1 LIEGLS
7 LSLLEAMACGLAPV
21 ATDVGADGEVLMDGA
36 GILLDPKRVTSD
48 LQTLLPLL
56 RDQREFTQLL
66 GMKARQRVLERY
78 TLSRNITQVEQLY
91 RELCQGSRQPL

>member
-1 LIEGLS
+1 
-7 LSLLEAMACGLAPV
+7 LA
-21 ATDVGADGEVLMDGA
+21 DGA
-36 GILLDPKRVTSD
+36 GILLDPTRVTAE

-78 TLSRNITQVEQLY
+78 TLSHNLSQVEQLY
-91 RELCQGSRQPL
+91 RELCQGSRQHRWV